1 VVGSGR
7 VGNNCAGFG
16 CLRGL
21 WPQGLARTRAPIGLC
36 AGGISVST
44 SYVWSWGSSSY
55 ASAQPQSPGA
65 VSPRGAV
72 PLPFSGQNPYTRASR
87 TSNGDP
93 SGKDLG
99 SRNGIR
105 LPGRETV
112 PRDLNRRAVIK
123 VGRHL
128 FCQSGGSVRRRKPE
142 LSTLAADCS
151 CRRRA
156 KLANG

>member
-1 VVGSGR
+1 MPRPQLGTAPAPVQETQVAQKTCALVVGSGR

-21 WPQGLARTRAPIGLC
+21 WPQGLARIRAPFGLC

-65 VSPRGAV
+65 VSPREGCPSPSEGK
-72 PLPFSGQNPYTRASR
+72 PLYESE
-87 TSNGDP
+87 SNVHGDP

-105 LPGRETV
+105 LPGRKTV
-112 PRDLNRRAVIK
+112 PRNLNRRAVIK

-128 FCQSGGSVRRRKPE
+128 F
-142 LSTLAADCS
+142 
-151 CRRRA
+151 
-156 KLANG
+156 

>member
-1 VVGSGR
+1 MVGSGR

-65 VSPRGAV
+65 VSPREGCPSPSEGK
-72 PLPFSGQNPYTRASR
+72 PLYESE
-87 TSNGDP
+87 SNVHGDQ

-105 LPGRETV
+105 LPGRKTV
-112 PRDLNRRAVIK
+112 PRNLNRRAVIK

-128 FCQSGGSVRRRKPE
+128 F
-142 LSTLAADCS
+142 
-151 CRRRA
+151 
-156 KLANG
+156 